1 MATLYEIIKKL
12 QETPGS
18 NDKISILKE
27 HTDNAQLKWYLRQAL
42 CPSISYYFTSKTF
55 PKSMTVGDEDYY
67 IHPEIIAANDIR
79 FWGSCGRQFQDPWKM
94 LTMPVRTLAFVGSRE
109 QVKEMEREFPTL
121 KLPMFAS
128 GHGADVVEKGNSKA
142 DGLRRLA
149 VYFGEKEDLSDTV
162 AFGDSMN
169 DIEVVQEAGI
179 GVARIV
185 AGGVG
190 GSDGCGCQHGGHGC
204 RAACG

>member
-1 MATLYEIIKKL
+1 
-12 QETPGS
+12 
-18 NDKISILKE
+18 
-27 HTDNAQLKWYLRQAL
+27 
-42 CPSISYYFTSKTF
+42 
-55 PKSMTVGDEDYY
+55 
-67 IHPEIIAANDIR
+67 
-79 FWGSCGRQFQDPWKM
+79 
-94 LTMPVRTLAFVGSRE
+94 MPVRTLAFVGSRE

-149 VYFGEKEDLSDTV
+149 GYFGEKEDLSDTV

-179 GVARIV
+179 GVAMGNAVDALKKV
-185 AGGVG
+185 ADYVTAPIGE
-190 GSDGCGCQHGGHGC
+190 DGIYK
-204 RAACG
+204 ACEHLHLF

>member
-1 MATLYEIIKKL
+1 
-12 QETPGS
+12 
-18 NDKISILKE
+18 
-27 HTDNAQLKWYLRQAL
+27 
-42 CPSISYYFTSKTF
+42 
-55 PKSMTVGDEDYY
+55 MTVGDEDYY
-67 IHPEIIAANDIR
+67 IHPEIIAANYIR

-179 GVARIV
+179 GVAMGNAVDALKKV
-185 AGGVG
+185 ADYVTAPIGE
-190 GSDGCGCQHGGHGC
+190 DGIYK
-204 RAACG
+204 ACEHLHLF

>member
-1 MATLYEIIKKL
+1 
-12 QETPGS
+12 
-18 NDKISILKE
+18 
-27 HTDNAQLKWYLRQAL
+27 
-42 CPSISYYFTSKTF
+42 
-55 PKSMTVGDEDYY
+55 
-67 IHPEIIAANDIR
+67 
-79 FWGSCGRQFQDPWKM
+79 M

-179 GVARIV
+179 GVAMGNAVDALKKV
-185 AGGVG
+185 ADYVTARSGKMEFIK
-190 GSDGCGCQHGGHGC
+190 
-204 RAACG
+204 RANTFIYFKEVIFLFYLFPFSYINDIIASK

>member
-1 MATLYEIIKKL
+1 
-12 QETPGS
+12 
-18 NDKISILKE
+18 
-27 HTDNAQLKWYLRQAL
+27 
-42 CPSISYYFTSKTF
+42 
-55 PKSMTVGDEDYY
+55 
-67 IHPEIIAANDIR
+67 
-79 FWGSCGRQFQDPWKM
+79 M

-128 GHGADVVEKGNSKA
+128 VHGADVVEKGNSKA

-149 VYFGEKEDLSDTV
+149 GYFGEKEDLSDTV

-179 GVARIV
+179 GVAMGNAVDALKKV
-185 AGGVG
+185 ADYVTAPIGEGGIYK
-190 GSDGCGCQHGGHGC
+190 
-204 RAACG
+204 ACEHLHLF